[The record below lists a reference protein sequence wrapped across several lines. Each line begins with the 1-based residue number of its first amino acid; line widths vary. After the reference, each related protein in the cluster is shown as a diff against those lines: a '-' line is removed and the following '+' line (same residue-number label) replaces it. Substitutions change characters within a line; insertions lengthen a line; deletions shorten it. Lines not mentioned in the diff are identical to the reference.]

1 MRKIVVIGIILS
13 LILPSTLPADKAP
26 FAMTKPAINM
36 RAIRIATSF
45 FIETPP

>member
-1 MRKIVVIGIILS
+1 MKSVKVGLRDMVQKVMVV
-13 LILPSTLPADKAP
+13 